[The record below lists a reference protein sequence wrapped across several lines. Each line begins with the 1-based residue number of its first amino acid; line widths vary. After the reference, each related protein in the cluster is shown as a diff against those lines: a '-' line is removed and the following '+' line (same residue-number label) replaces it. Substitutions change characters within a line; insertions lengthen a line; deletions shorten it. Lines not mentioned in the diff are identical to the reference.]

1 MSKFGLDPEDDS
13 MEASKNDLANKL
25 ASFPPSTPRAAIDL
39 AAVDAAAAPH
49 GFISREAG
57 KNRKRRA
64 VPSEPKRQLS
74 ILLPVSKYNRF
85 VAYADR
91 HRLTYEEAIS
101 RFLDRAVD

>member
-1 MSKFGLDPEDDS
+1 MSKFGFDLEEDGAGKS
-13 MEASKNDLANKL
+13 DLANKL
-25 ASFPPSTPRAAIDL
+25 ASFPPSTPRTGINL
-39 AAVDAAAAPH
+39 AEVDAAAAPH

-57 KNRKRRA
+57 KGRKRRV

-74 ILLPVSKYNRF
+74 IMMPVSKYERF

-101 RFLDRAVD
+101 QFLDRVEY

>member
-1 MSKFGLDPEDDS
+1 MNKFGFEPENEEVEVAKS
-13 MEASKNDLANKL
+13 DLANRL
-25 ASFPPSTPRAAIDL
+25 ASFPPSSPKTAIDL
-39 AAVDAAAAPH
+39 VAVDAAAAPH

-57 KNRKRRA
+57 SGRKRRV

-74 ILLPVSKYNRF
+74 VMLPVSKYDRF